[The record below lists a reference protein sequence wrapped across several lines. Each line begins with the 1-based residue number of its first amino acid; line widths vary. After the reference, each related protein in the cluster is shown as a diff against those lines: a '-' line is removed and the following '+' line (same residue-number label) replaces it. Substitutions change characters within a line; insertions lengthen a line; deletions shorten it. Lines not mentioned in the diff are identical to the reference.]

1 MGMTMTEKILAAHCG
16 ASVVR
21 PGQYI
26 WASVDGTALSTGSSG
41 LVAIRRLEKLGVA
54 RLFDP
59 ERVYVVDDHLAP
71 APSVEAANA
80 MAEIRHFVKKYG
92 ITHFFDWGRHGILHE
107 LFPNHGYVS
116 PGDFIASVDSHS
128 TSYGCFNAASCPLNE
143 ELILVLALGKLWLR
157 VPESIK
163 FVLRGRLAGAEGFV
177 VGKDVIL
184 HLAGKYGTDVA
195 LYKSIEF
202 VGPAVHRMSMASR
215 FSIANMAVELGAKFG
230 IFPCDDKT
238 LKYLDGKMKRPPS
251 PMAPD
256 ADAAYAEV
264 HEVDVTDLPPYVARP
279 HDPGCSVPVMDVE
292 RDHVRITQAF
302 LGTCTNGRMEDF
314 RMAASVLKGRSVHKD
329 VRLIVT
335 PASQAIWSQCLKEG
349 IWDIFSEAG
358 ALVTGSTCGACA
370 GLHMGVLAD
379 KDICISSGPRNFRGR
394 MGSEQAEVYLANPA
408 TVVASAVAG
417 EIVDPRRYL

>member
-16 ASVVR
+16 ASLVR

-26 WASVDGTALSTGSSG
+26 WASVDGTALISGSSG
-41 LVAIRRLEKLGVA
+41 LAAIRRLEKLGVA
-54 RLFDP
+54 RLFDSDK
-59 ERVYVVDDHLAP
+59 VYVVDDHLAP
-71 APSVEAANA
+71 APTVEAANA
-80 MAEIRHFVKKYG
+80 MTEIRRFVKKYG
-92 ITHFFDWGRHGILHE
+92 VTHFFDWGRHGILHE

-116 PGDFIASVDSHS
+116 PGDLIASVDSHS
-128 TSYGCFNAASCPLNE
+128 TSYGCFNVASCSLNE
-143 ELILVLALGKLWLR
+143 ELVLVLALGKLWLR

-163 FVLRGRLAGAEGFV
+163 CVLHGRLAGAEGFV
-177 VGKDVIL
+177 VGKDVAL
-184 HLAGKYGTDVA
+184 YLAGKYGTDAA

-202 VGPAVHRMSMASR
+202 VGPAVHQMSMASR
-215 FSIANMAVELGAKFG
+215 FSIANMAAELGAKFG

-238 LKYLDGKMKRPPS
+238 LEYLDGKMRRPPLPTALDS
-251 PMAPD
+251 
-256 ADAAYAEV
+256 DAAYAKV
-264 HEVDVTDLPPYVARP
+264 YEVDVTDLPPYVARP
-279 HDPGCSVPVMDVE
+279 HDPGRSVPVTDVE
-292 RDHVRITQAF
+292 GDHLRITQAF

-314 RMAASVLKGRSVHKD
+314 RMAASVLKGRSVHRD

-349 IWDIFSEAG
+349 IWNVFSDAG
-358 ALVTGSTCGACA
+358 ALITGSTCGACS

-379 KDICISSGPRNFRGR
+379 KDICISSGPRNFLGR

-417 EIVDPRRYL
+417 EIVDPRRFL